1 MMRLR
6 WSHRVQEVFKKN
18 KSTLPHL
25 NPTVFLFGH
34 SLLILIPIPI
44 PIPVGHH
51 RDPGWKRVCCCDT
64 DLINQSL
71 LINNGTGVNV

>member
-6 WSHRVQEVFKKN
+6 WSHGVQEVFKKTN
-18 KSTLPHL
+18 L

-34 SLLILIPIPI
+34 SFLILIPIPIPI